1 MSVLGPVD
9 QHSQLQMF
17 RDGPNT
23 ALFTL
28 VTVDT
33 KGVAKTS
40 FKPVD
45 SVGETVKFAISVEK
59 KGGVPKAEGPIVLV
73 GP

>member
-1 MSVLGPVD
+1 VSAGVVEV
-9 QHSQLQMF
+9 
-17 RDGPNT
+17 N
-23 ALFTL
+23 A
-28 VTVDT
+28 
-33 KGVAKTS
+33 KGVAKIA

-45 SVGETVKFAISVEK
+45 AVGETVKFALSVEK